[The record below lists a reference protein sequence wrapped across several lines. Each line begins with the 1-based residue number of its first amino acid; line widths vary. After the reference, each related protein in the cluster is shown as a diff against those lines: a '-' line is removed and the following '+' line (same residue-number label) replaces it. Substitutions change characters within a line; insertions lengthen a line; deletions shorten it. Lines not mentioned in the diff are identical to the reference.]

1 MKKMKTPP
9 WLATVKTASP
19 RAYYTVAT
27 LLVFLVIVNLVFF
40 ALLAKADPRSV
51 SDLIQVAVLL
61 FMVLVVTQLNDRVTK
76 LEKARKTDD
85 PGPLV
90 KMIADAKAAAR
101 LSGYDETQVEAVAK
115 EVLTTC
121 VKASGGWKA

>member
-27 LLVFLVIVNLVFF
+27 LLVFLVIVNLLFF

-51 SDLIQVAVLL
+51 GGLLQVAILL
-61 FMVLVVTQLNDRVTK
+61 CVVFSLMHVTERVAK